1 MGKNVIA
8 INLNQNTMQ
17 KSKLFTFLQQ
27 LTKKEQKNLSDYFC
41 QPYYSQKH
49 PQLGKLLQYL
59 LQHLNTPEKAAPQT
73 VFGLVFP
80 GLPYNDLKLRHLAA
94 EALQH
99 AEEALAAQNSI
110 SDRYY
115 LQLQLMEIYR
125 SRKMVKHYEGVSNS
139 LQTLFNRDEQRN
151 AEYYRYHYLF
161 WRNKD
166 LFTENR
172 NQPEKQTYLANASDA
187 LDVFYLSSKL
197 RMAAEMITLKK
208 VVDSPHQMQLL
219 TELLQMVQQGI
230 WLQYPVIAVY
240 FHIVMTL
247 TEPDNPAHFDS
258 LNHLFATQNSKLT
271 TAEARE
277 VYYFLLN
284 YCATKINSGQTKFLH
299 QIFDLYQIGLNT
311 QLLLEGHHLS
321 PWNYKNIVTAALRL
335 GNYSWVYDFLH
346 QYRSFLPPKHQK
358 NAFTYNLANYYFFNK
373 DYPRVLQL
381 LQEVSYD
388 EVFYSLDARSLLLK
402 TYFELDEYEA
412 LQSLI
417 DSFRQWLNRTKELS
431 KPRQQTYRNLLY
443 FVRKLIQLPYEKPE
457 KRAALLAEIKNTP
470 AIADKRW
477 LLQQIEGNG

>member
-1 MGKNVIA
+1 
-8 INLNQNTMQ
+8 MQ
-17 KSKLFTFLQQ
+17 KSKLYTFLQQ
-27 LTKKEQKNLSDYFC
+27 LTHKERKTLSDFFC

-49 PQLGKLLQYL
+49 PQLSKLLQYL
-59 LQHLNTPEKAAPQT
+59 LLHLNTPEKAERQT
-73 VFGLVFP
+73 VFDYVFP
-80 GLPYNDLKLRHLAA
+80 GLSYNDLKLRHLAA
-94 EALQH
+94 EVLQH
-99 AEEALAAQNSI
+99 AEEALAAQHSI

-115 LQLQLMEIYR
+115 LQLQLMDMYR

-139 LQTLFNRDEQRN
+139 LQTLFTRDEQRN
-151 AEYYRYHYLF
+151 AEYYRYQYLY

-172 NQPEKQTYLANASDA
+172 NQPEKQAYLASASDA
-187 LDVFYLSSKL
+187 LDVYYLSSKL

-208 VVDSPHQMQLL
+208 VVESPHQMQLIA
-219 TELLQMVQQGI
+219 ELLQAAQQNNR
-230 WLQYPVIAVY
+230 LQYTAVAMY
-240 FHIVMTL
+240 YHIVMML
-247 TEPDNPAHFDS
+247 TEPDNQEHFDR
-258 LNHLFATQNSKLT
+258 LNHLFTTQNNQLPP
-271 TAEARE
+271 AEARE

-284 YCATKINSGQTKFLH
+284 YCATKINAGQTLFLN
-299 QIFDLYQIGLNT
+299 QIFDLYRLGLNT
-311 QLLLEGHHLS
+311 QLLLEGHLLS

-335 GNYSWVYDFLH
+335 GNYDWVHDFLH
-346 QYRSFLPPKHQK
+346 QYQSFLPHKHQK
-358 NAFTYNLANYYFFNK
+358 NAFTYNLANYYFFK
-373 DYPRVLQL
+373 QDYNRVLQL